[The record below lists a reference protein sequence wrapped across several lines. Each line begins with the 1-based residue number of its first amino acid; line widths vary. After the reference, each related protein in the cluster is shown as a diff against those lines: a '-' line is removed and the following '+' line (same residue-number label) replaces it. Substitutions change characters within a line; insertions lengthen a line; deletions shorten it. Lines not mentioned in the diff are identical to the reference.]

1 MAFAN
6 DITPDDLKVFM
17 QEAESLLELLDED
30 IIRLEQESENSEL
43 LQEIFRAAH
52 TLKGSSGMLGF
63 QSMAGL
69 THAMEDLLDR
79 VRKGTLPVT
88 PEIVDALLASLDGLK
103 VLMAGLADGEEATLD
118 IEPLVGQLRG
128 IIDPASTAGAAQS
141 GPSIAEIGS
150 TPEAMARLTA
160 AAEAG
165 TPVYHVTVRIDPES
179 DWAAVRCFQALNELT
194 AKLVA

>member
-6 DITPDDLKVFM
+6 DVTPDDLKVFL

-30 IIRLEQESENSEL
+30 IIRLEQESDNSEL

-69 THAMEDLLDR
+69 TDAMEDLLDR
-79 VRKGTLPVT
+79 VRKGTLSVT

-103 VLMAGLADGEEATLD
+103 VLTSL
-118 IEPLVGQLRG
+118 PR
-128 IIDPASTAGAAQS
+128 
-141 GPSIAEIGS
+141 
-150 TPEAMARLTA
+150 R
-160 AAEAG
+160 
-165 TPVYHVTVRIDPES
+165 
-179 DWAAVRCFQALNELT
+179 
-194 AKLVA
+194 

>member
-1 MAFAN
+1 MAFAS
-6 DITPDDLKVFM
+6 DVTPDDLKVFM

-88 PEIVDALLASLDGLK
+88 DRK
-103 VLMAGLADGEEATLD
+103 
-118 IEPLVGQLRG
+118 
-128 IIDPASTAGAAQS
+128 ST
-141 GPSIAEIGS
+141 
-150 TPEAMARLTA
+150 RLNSS
-160 AAEAG
+160 
-165 TPVYHVTVRIDPES
+165 H
-179 DWAAVRCFQALNELT
+179 
-194 AKLVA
+194 

>member
-1 MAFAN
+1 MAFAS
-6 DITPDDLKVFM
+6 DVTPDDLKVFM

-88 PEIVDALLASLDGLK
+88 PEIVDSLLASLDGLK

-118 IEPLVGQLRG
+118 IEPLVTQL
-128 IIDPASTAGAAQS
+128 Q
-141 GPSIAEIGS
+141 IGR
-150 TPEAMARLTA
+150 A
-160 AAEAG
+160 
-165 TPVYHVTVRIDPES
+165 HV
-179 DWAAVRCFQALNELT
+179 
-194 AKLVA
+194 